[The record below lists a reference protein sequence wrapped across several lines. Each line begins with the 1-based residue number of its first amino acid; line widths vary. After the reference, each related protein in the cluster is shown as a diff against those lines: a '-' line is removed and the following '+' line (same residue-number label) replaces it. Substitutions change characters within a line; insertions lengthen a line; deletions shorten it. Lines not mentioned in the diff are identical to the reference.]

1 MNEKI
6 KVSELLKQMV
16 TDSQKALSS
25 EDTRIQ
31 EHIFTITG
39 NKNIK
44 RDNATLEDVLSIIS
58 KNNEYLR
65 FSLIKSVILSLENL
79 DLIENDLNINDRD
92 KIDTIIHNALK

>member
-6 KVSELLKQMV
+6 KASKLFEQLVI
-16 TDSQKALSS
+16 DSQQALAT
-25 EDTRIQ
+25 EDKRMQ
-31 EHIFTITG
+31 EHIFTLTG

-44 RDNATLEDVLSIIS
+44 RDNTTFEDVLTIVS
-58 KNNEYLR
+58 KNNEYIR